1 MIAQGLPRVRWRSAL
16 TVWVFQDEYPDT
28 PYRLMISETQT
39 NVEAGAEILIVD
51 DERVALKNLTH
62 VLRKE
67 AYRVTAAA
75 SGPAGMK
82 ALRESGFDLVLTDLR
97 MEKVGGMD
105 ILRYCREVRPD
116 TAVIM
121 ITGYASV
128 DSAVDAMKEGAFHY
142 IAKPFRLDEVRHRT
156 SAALEMVQLRKE
168 NRRLRELVDTY
179 GEDSRL
185 VTQDAGMQRVLET
198 ARQIAPSDCNVVI
211 SGESGTG
218 KELLARYVQESSHR
232 RSGPFVA
239 VNCGAFTEDLLANE
253 LFGHEKGA
261 YTGATETKGGLIE
274 TACGG
279 TLFLDEITEM
289 STAMQV
295 KLLRVIQE
303 GELYRLG
310 GSEPVKVDVRY
321 LAATNRDL
329 PEAVASGR
337 LRSDLYYRLNVV
349 NLYMPPLSERPGDVP
364 LIAHYFLTRYAKLMD
379 KPVEEITPA
388 AMDLLCGYDFP
399 GNVRELSNL
408 MERGV
413 ALANGTSI
421 GVEQL
426 PEDINRLSIR
436 AYRSKR
442 GSMPTLEQQEVEYIR
457 WVLEQTEGNRT
468 CAAEIL
474 GIDRVSLWRKI
485 KKHGFEV

>member
-1 MIAQGLPRVRWRSAL
+1 MCPEL
-16 TVWVFQDEYPDT
+16 TP
-28 PYRLMISETQT
+28 PSRTQP
-39 NVEAGAEILIVD
+39 EILVID

-62 VLRKE
+62 VLSKE
-67 AYRVTAAA
+67 AYRVTAAS

-82 ALRESGFDLVLTDLR
+82 ALREHCFDLVLTDLR
-97 MEKVGGMD
+97 MEKVDGMD
-105 ILRYCREVRPD
+105 ILRHCREAQPD

-121 ITGYASV
+121 LTGYASV

-142 IAKPFRLDEVRHRT
+142 IAKPFRLDEVRHLT
-156 SAALEMVQLRKE
+156 AEALEMVQLRKE
-168 NRRLRELVDTY
+168 NRRLRELVDSY

-198 ARQIAPSDCNVVI
+198 ARQIAPSDCNLVI

-218 KELLARYVQESSHR
+218 KELLARYVHESSHR
-232 RSGPFVA
+232 RNAPFVG
-239 VNCGAFTEDLLANE
+239 VNCGAFTEELLANE

-261 YTGATETKGGLIE
+261 YTGATEAKGGLIE
-274 TACGG
+274 TASGG

-310 GSEPVKVDVRY
+310 GSKPVKVDVRY

-329 PEAVASGR
+329 PEVVASGKF
-337 LRSDLYYRLNVV
+337 RSDLYYRLNVV
-349 NLYMPPLSERPGDVP
+349 NLYVPPLSERPGDVP
-364 LIAHYFLTRYAKLMD
+364 LIAHYFLQRYAKLMG
-379 KPVEEITPA
+379 KPVAEITPA
-388 AMDLLCGYDFP
+388 AMDLLCSYDFP

-413 ALANGTSI
+413 ALTNGTSI

-442 GSMPTLEQQEVEYIR
+442 GPMPTLEQQELDYIR
-457 WVLEQTEGNRT
+457 WVLEQTGGNRT
-468 CAAEIL
+468 RAAEIL

-485 KKHGFEV
+485 KKHGLEA